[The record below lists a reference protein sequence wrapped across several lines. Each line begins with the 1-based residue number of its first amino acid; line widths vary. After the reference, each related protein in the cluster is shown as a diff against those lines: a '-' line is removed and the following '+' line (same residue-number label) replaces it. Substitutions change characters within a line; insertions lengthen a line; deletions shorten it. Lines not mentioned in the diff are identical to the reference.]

1 VRERVREIER
11 ERGRGCF
18 GESNIHTNFNGTR
31 ERESE
36 REEEVVLGNPTS
48 TPISM
53 ALERESSVV

>member
-1 VRERVREIER
+1 LREREEEVVSGNPTSTPI
-11 ERGRGCF
+11 
-18 GESNIHTNFNGTR
+18 SMAL